1 MATLSSGEA
10 KKQSFLKSKVRAARI
25 LLTNVTRAELLAKE
39 ATSSKPWPPQD
50 TGTLHGISEA
60 TFDID
65 DFYRVVDVLHGRFEK
80 FNEKQ
85 WKKGY
90 KALILLEYLLTHG
103 PLSFADELASDKEV
117 MQKMCNFHCYDEM
130 GHNWGSTMKKKAERV
145 LRLMEKGPFLKEER
159 DRLRQTTRRIQG
171 FGNSSSDRPFPGRAE
186 EASEVKHPKED

>member
-65 DFYRVVDVLHGRFEK
+65 DFYRVVDVLHGRF
-80 FNEKQ
+80 
-85 WKKGY
+85 
-90 KALILLEYLLTHG
+90 A
-103 PLSFADELASDKEV
+103 FASSSNLVPPEEVSKVVAWTTDELARDKEV